1 MATIKIHPWR
11 VTYDYK
17 ATSDL
22 YSGVEGG
29 EADRCDCAYCQR
41 FRNLR
46 EEVYPQN
53 VRTVFERMGID
64 YQKESAVYQI
74 CEVENRKHLYGG
86 SFVFFGAVECLDQA
100 YERSEA
106 TPGFYKDV
114 EVTTDFSW
122 AFMNVQEPPYY
133 GVPADRLCAE
143 IVFRVKLTCD
153 I

>member
-1 MATIKIHPWR
+1 MATIEVYPWK
-11 VTYDYK
+11 VTYDYN
-17 ATSDL
+17 ATYNL
-22 YSGVEGG
+22 YSAAEGG
-29 EADRCDCAYCQR
+29 EADRCGCAYCQK

-53 VRTVFERMGID
+53 VRTIFERMGID
-64 YQKESAVYQI
+64 YKKESEAYYVSEI
-74 CEVENRKHLYGG
+74 KGRKDLYGG

-106 TPGFYKDV
+106 PPGFYKEV
-114 EVTTDFSW
+114 EVSADFSW
-122 AFMNVQEPPYY
+122 VFMNVEGPPYY

>member
-1 MATIKIHPWR
+1 MATIKVHPWK
-11 VTYDYK
+11 VTYDYE
-17 ATSDL
+17 ATSSL
-22 YSGVEGG
+22 YSTVEGG

-64 YQKESAVYQI
+64 YKKESAVYQI
-74 CEVENRKHLYGG
+74 CEVQDRKHLYGG
-86 SFVFFGAVECLDQA
+86 SFVFFGSVECLDQA
-100 YERSEA
+100 YEHSGS
-106 TPGFYKDV
+106 TYKDV
-114 EVTTDFSW
+114 EVTPDFSW
-122 AFMNVQEPPYY
+122 AFLNVKGPPYY

-143 IVFRVKLTCD
+143 IVFRIKLTCD